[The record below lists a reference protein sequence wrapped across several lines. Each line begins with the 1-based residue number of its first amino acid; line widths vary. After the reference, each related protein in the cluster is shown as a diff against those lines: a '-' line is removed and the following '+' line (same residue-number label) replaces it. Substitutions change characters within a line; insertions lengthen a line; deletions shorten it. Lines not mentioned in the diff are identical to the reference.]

1 MGAKRPKSLVCLDC
15 SVIIQI
21 YIYKVVIS
29 VCFLVCM
36 SDHISGNHA
45 TDLPQILIWELC
57 RTTKMLL
64 VWFEMSKINR
74 FTLIKKLCFQA
85 KKGS

>member
-36 SDHISGNHA
+36 SDHISGNHV
-45 TDLPQILIWELC
+45 TDLPKILTGDFVEPRKC
-57 RTTKMLL
+57 Y
-64 VWFEMSKINR
+64 
-74 FTLIKKLCFQA
+74 
-85 KKGS
+85 